1 MDRVQNSLE
10 KDNSLVQF
18 VMVKRGQPNDTS
30 HIQKELRL
38 EHVEEKGSSTLFTAT
53 RNHNVAHIAYLAQ

>member
-18 VMVKRGQPNDTS
+18 VMVKRGQSNDTS
-30 HIQKELRL
+30 HIQKELLGARRR
-38 EHVEEKGSSTLFTAT
+38 E
-53 RNHNVAHIAYLAQ
+53 RQ